1 MAFET
6 NKFNVVKKKRLA
18 SSEFAVEC
26 NVETGVEI
34 DKILSVQH
42 HTEIETVEILSGTI
56 NYNGNI
62 DLSVVFS
69 TPDGEIGTTSAVC
82 PFSSKFEDE
91 DVMLGDK
98 VTISVS
104 ILDFQVSSVANG
116 TIKISCTCEQKG
128 ILISNKEVMHA
139 DSEADDICLKKDD
152 ITVNMFT
159 GQAQEVFEAESVV
172 SIKEPI
178 KKIVMTDSQASIKS
192 VESGDNF
199 VGVNG
204 EVITKILYITQ
215 NDRFET
221 SYTSETF
228 KEEVELEGA
237 TRENVVDAEVY
248 VKNSL
253 VRCEVEEEDKGVKI
267 KMTIPVKLIAN
278 AYEEKKESIVKDLY
292 STKNEL
298 QVSTE
303 SFEMTKQYQTETFET
318 KIDGALTLDEDKPRV
333 DKIMFVGASNLLIT
347 NSYIKDGELF
357 VEGIAKTNVVYL
369 NDETNAL
376 HSVVIEVPFVVS
388 DKTNI
393 DADDVNVFVVAMLY
407 DVDVVVKK
415 GREFYFDGKLRV
427 TASYDADVV
436 EAVISNVENGAE
448 RKEKDCAI
456 EVYFGSEGDDSWNI
470 AKGLGIDEQTLY
482 EQNPETVF
490 PLEKDEN
497 LVVYYQ
503 KKA

>member
-1 MAFET
+1 
-6 NKFNVVKKKRLA
+6 
-18 SSEFAVEC
+18 
-26 NVETGVEI
+26 
-34 DKILSVQH
+34 
-42 HTEIETVEILSGTI
+42 
-56 NYNGNI
+56 
-62 DLSVVFS
+62 
-69 TPDGEIGTTSAVC
+69 
-82 PFSSKFEDE
+82 
-91 DVMLGDK
+91 
-98 VTISVS
+98 
-104 ILDFQVSSVANG
+104 
-116 TIKISCTCEQKG
+116 
-128 ILISNKEVMHA
+128 
-139 DSEADDICLKKDD
+139 
-152 ITVNMFT
+152 
-159 GQAQEVFEAESVV
+159 
-172 SIKEPI
+172 
-178 KKIVMTDSQASIKS
+178 
-192 VESGDNF
+192 
-199 VGVNG
+199 
-204 EVITKILYITQ
+204 
-215 NDRFET
+215 
-221 SYTSETF
+221 
-228 KEEVELEGA
+228 
-237 TRENVVDAEVY
+237 
-248 VKNSL
+248 
-253 VRCEVEEEDKGVKI
+253 
-267 KMTIPVKLIAN
+267 
-278 AYEEKKESIVKDLY
+278 
-292 STKNEL
+292 
-298 QVSTE
+298 
-303 SFEMTKQYQTETFET
+303 
-318 KIDGALTLDEDKPRV
+318 
-333 DKIMFVGASNLLIT
+333 MFVGASNLLIT
-347 NSYIKDGELF
+347 NSYTKDGELF